1 MKSAADII
9 AAQGLQVSDTI
20 PGRYYSLCP
29 KCSAGR
35 KTIHQTRRCVGV
47 TIDDKGVKWGCNN
60 CNWRGGAYYEGRS
73 NGRANGAGPHIVKT
87 YDYINAEG
95 KLLYQVCRYEPKDFR
110 QRRPGE
116 NGRGWIWNMQG
127 IERVP
132 YRLPETIE
140 AIANQHRVIICE
152 GEKDAETLWAIG
164 VPATCNAGG
173 AGKWRDEY
181 DQHFRDADV
190 VIIPDN
196 DQPGRDHA
204 RDVAGHLHRVAAR
217 VSIVHIPDE
226 AKDIS
231 DWLAAGHTR
240 EDVDALIEHRA
251 KHNPEAEANEE
262 IPHKDRTEVGSELQ
276 FDRLSDI
283 EPEAIAWIWPGRI
296 ARRKLTLLAGDPGM
310 GKSQI
315 GIDIGARI
323 TKGGNWP
330 DGGVA
335 PLGSVIVLSAED
347 STADTVRPRFEAA
360 EANLDRVQVLRA
372 VIEKGKRRTFNLQK
386 DLAALANKVTAVG
399 DVTFVIIDPITAYMG
414 KVDGHQTTDVRS
426 VLEPVADFADKSNV
440 AVLGIT
446 HPPKN
451 APVKAINAFTGSL
464 AYVAVARTVFI
475 AIDEP
480 ETERRLLIAVKN
492 NLGPLAPGLGYRLEQ
507 TILANNIVPSRIAWD
522 SAPVAVTANEALAAS
537 AEGARNSSAL
547 TEAKEFL
554 QEELVNGPVP
564 QADIKKRAQDADIS
578 WITLKRA
585 KKALQVIAAK
595 GKGSLTGSWTWELPQ
610 NARRGSSEGDH
621 SPH

>member
-9 AAQGLQVSDTI
+9 TAQGLQVSDTI

-35 KTIHQTRRCVGV
+35 KAIHQTRRCVGV
-47 TIDDKGVKWGCNN
+47 TINDKGVKWGCNN
-60 CNWRGGAYYEGRS
+60 CDWRGGAYYDGRS
-73 NGRANGAGPHIVKT
+73 NGHANGAGPHVVKT
-87 YDYINAEG
+87 YDYVNVEG

-110 QRRPGE
+110 QRRPAA
-116 NGRGWIWNMQG
+116 NGGGWIWNMQG

-132 YRLPETIE
+132 YRLPDLIE

-152 GEKDAETLWAIG
+152 GEKDAETLWAMD

-190 VIIPDN
+190 VVIPDN

-204 RDVAGHLHRVAAR
+204 LDVAGHLNRVAAR

-231 DWLAAGHTR
+231 DWLKAGHTR

-251 KHNPEAEANEE
+251 KHTPEAEANAAM
-262 IPHKDRTEVGSELQ
+262 PHKTERIEASSELQ

-296 ARRKLTLLAGDPGM
+296 ARRKLALLAGDPGM

-330 DGGVA
+330 DRGTA
-335 PLGSVIVLSAED
+335 PGGSVIVLSAED

-360 EANLDRVQVLRA
+360 GANLDRVQVLRA

-386 DLAALANKVTAVG
+386 DLVALANKVTAIG

-480 ETERRLLIAVKN
+480 ETERRLLIPVKN
-492 NLGPLAPGLGYRLEQ
+492 NLGPHAPGLGYRLEQ
-507 TILANNIVPSRIAWD
+507 TILTKSILASRIAWD
-522 SAPVAVTANEALAAS
+522 SAPVTVTANEALAAS
-537 AEGARNSSAL
+537 AEGARNPSAL

-554 QEELVNGPVP
+554 LEELSNGSVP
-564 QADIKKRAQDADIS
+564 QAEIKNRAQAADIS
-578 WITLKRA
+578 EKTLRRA
-585 KKALQVIAAK
+585 KKALGVIATKSRGNLAGNWMWEMP
-595 GKGSLTGSWTWELPQ
+595 GK
-610 NARRGSSEGDH
+610 
-621 SPH
+621 